1 VIIGGRWWGDKGSL
15 KTGKTAFQAAYLF
28 TKDCLENGSQK
39 TSA

>member
-1 VIIGGRWWGDKGSL
+1 MIIGGRWWGDKGSL
-15 KTGKTAFQAAYLF
+15 KRLKQLFRLPYWF